1 MINKRM
7 TPSYFFI
14 RAKKGGWLDIVQVR
28 KFLCSRM
35 LQVYSFVIHGN
46 PKFTM
51 ISQVQASRFHW
62 TIASK
67 EGHKGFGETLD
78 TVLYLSNLGKDR
90 FMQHY
95 VCNSNL
101 GYPTAPFLFAA
112 CCEDFSTSFS
122 LFFRI
127 RGVCYCKIE
136 GRSVVKGLSEV
147 HFSSNTRN
155 SQTNLT

>member
-1 MINKRM
+1 M
-7 TPSYFFI
+7 TTSYFFI

-67 EGHKGFGETLD
+67 EGHKGFGEALD
-78 TVLYLSNLGKDR
+78 TVLYLSNLGRDR
-90 FMQHY
+90 FMHAMYAIQ
-95 VCNSNL
+95 L
-101 GYPTAPFLFAA
+101 WAILQPPFFLLNVARIFQLPLA
-112 CCEDFSTSFS
+112 
-122 LFFRI
+122 FFFEF
-127 RGVCYCKIE
+127 GE
-136 GRSVVKGLSEV
+136 SVIAK
-147 HFSSNTRN
+147 
-155 SQTNLT
+155 